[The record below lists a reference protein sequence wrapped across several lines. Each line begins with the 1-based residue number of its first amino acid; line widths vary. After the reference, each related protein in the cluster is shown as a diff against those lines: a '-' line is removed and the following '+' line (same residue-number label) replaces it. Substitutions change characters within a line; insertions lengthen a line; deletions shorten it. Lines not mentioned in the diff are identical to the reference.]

1 MNQKPTTTTKPDPTG
16 TDAPEPTRS
25 RDVLKKLGPA
35 GALGIAWLA
44 LPPLCSVLLFAYSR
58 TISDWFRS
66 HGDVRGIALFV
77 GAFVML
83 AGLGLLPTYAQAIL
97 AGFAFGQTNGFLAA
111 LAGFAGASV
120 IGYLVARTVSQD
132 RVLEVIAS
140 NPRAQAVADALVHRD
155 AWRTLGIVALLRLPP
170 NSPFAISNLVM
181 ASVRIP
187 LPIFLAGTVIGMSP
201 RTFVAVYFGSQLQVW
216 TGKES
221 PPWAVVVGGAVATI
235 IAMGVIGLI
244 ANQALAR
251 VTVKGVGGA
260 GTGGT
265 VPPVDER

>member
-1 MNQKPTTTTKPDPTG
+1 LNQEPTTITKPDAAG
-16 TDAPEPTRS
+16 TDAPEPTKP

-44 LPPLCSVLLFAYSR
+44 LPPLCSVMLFAYSR
-58 TISDWFRS
+58 TISEWFRS

-77 GAFVML
+77 GAFVLL

-111 LAGFAGASV
+111 LAGFAGASL
-120 IGYLVARTVSQD
+120 IGYLVARTVSQG

-140 NPRAQAVADALVHRD
+140 NPKAQAVADALMHRE

-187 LPIFLAGTVIGMSP
+187 LPIFLVGTVIGMSP

-221 PPWAVVVGGAVATI
+221 PPWAVVVGGAVVTLV
-235 IAMGVIGLI
+235 AMAVIGVI
-244 ANQALAR
+244 ANQALTR
-251 VTVKGVGGA
+251 VTGKGAVGGSKGKA
-260 GTGGT
+260 APG
-265 VPPVDER
+265 VDE